1 MRLSQRIELARN
13 WPDELPGDFD
23 ETVLEAYCIM
33 FLLAHVTMHAEFEV
47 YAAIH

>member
-23 ETVLEAYCIM
+23 ETVLEVYCIM
-33 FLLAHVTMHAEFEV
+33 FLLAHVAMHAGFEV
-47 YAAIH
+47 GAAMY